1 MNFRTLWFALAVMM
15 ASAPL
20 LHARDNDSDKSRQ
33 SFTERLDRQAETL
46 GNKLHRL
53 EVEYKAYRLEAELK
67 ARGYEVARGSFKLF
81 TIDDCQYTIAVIG
94 NCLGDNPAAPYA
106 IAGVPLWPDEFV
118 DESLRNLIGP
128 LPNDA
133 WATYRFDKREAV
145 LVFGLLPPP
154 GKYFGLQTY
163 VFTRAAKINTSDP
176 VYQNTLAD
184 PVLHRILF
192 SALPKNPSRL
202 TMFASIGNSNNNVV
216 IERQSGAAF
225 NQQRSFVISPD
236 AAMAREMTDALVHAR
251 VSDPSQV
258 FTEPVSPEL
267 ARVGLGAE
275 ADDFI
280 TIIRYAQ
287 PEDEQAGAQWRQQLP
302 LAVLRVR
309 DKNANATE
317 PWPTPAYDPKTGH
330 SELGLEGDL
339 TALAAAVKQQWGQP
353 SATVGQ
359 FQSLQ
364 LSVDLIGQHCLPRP
378 MNCLGDT
385 QDTDYQVS
393 PAVSVDDGKVIAV
406 AGTLGTA
413 TGNATYVGLSVNW
426 MDVLKGVANVSDK
439 VLQGSAAGFSGAVR
453 NTEKLYVHYFARDC
467 TGLPDCLAITEDMIP
482 RGATIK
488 IIQRNY
494 VVPGTARGP
503 DPHLLVN
510 PVTIVLD
517 GAARSASR

>member
-1 MNFRTLWFALAVMM
+1 MNFRTLWFTLAVMM
-15 ASAPL
+15 ITTPAA
-20 LHARDNDSDKSRQ
+20 HAWNNEVGNSSQ
-33 SFTERLDRQAETL
+33 PPSENT
-46 GNKLHRL
+46 NKLEDQVGRL
-53 EVEYKAYRLEAELK
+53 QSELT

-81 TIDDCQYTIAVIG
+81 TIDDCQYTIDVIG
-94 NCLGDNPAAPYA
+94 NCLGDNPAAPYV

-128 LPNDA
+128 LPNTEG
-133 WATYRFDKREAV
+133 ATYRFDKREAV

-154 GKYFGLQTY
+154 GRYFGLQTY
-163 VFTRAAKINTSDP
+163 VFTRAGNINTSDP
-176 VYQNTLAD
+176 IYQSTLVD
-184 PVLHRILF
+184 PILHNILF

-225 NQQRSFVISPD
+225 DQQRSFVISPD
-236 AAMAREMTDALVHAR
+236 AAMTREMSEALVHAG
-251 VSDPSQV
+251 VVQPDQV
-258 FTEPVSPEL
+258 FTEPVSPEV

-275 ADDFI
+275 ADDFV
-280 TIIRYAQ
+280 TIVRYAQ
-287 PEDEQAGAQWRQQLP
+287 PDDEQASGQWRQQIP

-309 DKNANATE
+309 DKNATATE
-317 PWPTPAYDPKTGH
+317 PWPAPVYDPKTVY

-339 TALAAAVKQQWGQP
+339 TALVEAVKQQWGQP

-359 FQSLQ
+359 SQSLQ
-364 LSVDLIGQHCLPRP
+364 LAVDLIGQHCLPRP

-385 QDTDYQVS
+385 QDADYQVS
-393 PAVSVDDGKVIAV
+393 PSVSVDDGKVIAI

-426 MDVLKGVANVSDK
+426 MEVLKGVANVSDK
-439 VLQGSAAGFSGAVR
+439 DLQGSASKFSGSVG
-453 NTEKLYVHYFARDC
+453 NTDKLYVHYFARDC
-467 TGLPDCLAITEDMIP
+467 TGLSDCFTITEEMVP
-482 RGATIK
+482 RGGTIK

-494 VVPGTARGP
+494 VVPGTTRGP
-503 DPHLLVN
+503 DPHQLLN
-510 PVTIVLD
+510 PVAIVLD

>member
-1 MNFRTLWFALAVMM
+1 MNFRTLWFTLAVMM
-15 ASAPL
+15 TSAA
-20 LHARDNDSDKSRQ
+20 HAWDNEPGNSSQ
-33 SFTERLDRQAETL
+33 PPTESAKTLEDQVDRLQ
-46 GNKLHRL
+46 
-53 EVEYKAYRLEAELK
+53 AELK

-81 TIDDCQYTIAVIG
+81 TIDDCQYTIEVIG
-94 NCLGDNPAAPYA
+94 NCLGDNPAAPYV

-128 LPNDA
+128 LPNNE

-154 GKYFGLQTY
+154 GRYFGLQTY
-163 VFTRAAKINTSDP
+163 VFTRAGKINTSDP
-176 VYQNTLAD
+176 IYQRTLAD
-184 PVLHRILF
+184 PIMHNILF
-192 SALPKNPSRL
+192 STLPKNPSRL

-236 AAMAREMTDALVHAR
+236 AAMTREMTDALVHAR
-251 VSDPSQV
+251 VAEPDQV
-258 FTEPVSPEL
+258 FTEPVSPEVV
-267 ARVGLGAE
+267 RVGLGAE
-275 ADDFI
+275 ADDFT

-287 PEDEQAGAQWRQQLP
+287 PEDEQAGDQWRHQIP

-309 DKNANATE
+309 DKNAAATE
-317 PWPTPAYDPKTGH
+317 PWPAPVYDPKTAH

-339 TALAAAVKQQWGQP
+339 TALVAAVKQQWGQP

-359 FQSLQ
+359 SQSLQ

-385 QDTDYQVS
+385 QDADYQVS
-393 PAVSVDDGKVIAV
+393 PSVSVDDGKVIAI

-439 VLQGSAAGFSGAVR
+439 DLQGSASKFSGTVA
-453 NTEKLYVHYFARDC
+453 NTDKLYVHYFARDC
-467 TGLPDCLAITEDMIP
+467 TGLSDCFEITEDMVP
-482 RGATIK
+482 RGGTVK

-494 VVPGTARGP
+494 VVPGTTRGP
-503 DPHLLVN
+503 DPHELLN

-517 GAARSASR
+517 GTARSASR